1 MSSICKLFRTD
12 STMINPSG
20 GHNQPNSPIGEI
32 IMSPRKRN
40 SIIGS
45 LCKEIKLRL
54 QPIPPITPITPIS
67 KTNNIKFDTY
77 LGATKLMQNKLNL
90 IVY

>member
-1 MSSICKLFRTD
+1 MLSINKLVRTD

-20 GHNQPNSPIGEI
+20 EHNQHNSPIGEI

-40 SIIGS
+40 SIIVS
-45 LCKEIKLRL
+45 LCEEIKLRVKH
-54 QPIPPITPITPIS
+54 IPPIPHIS
-67 KTNNIKFDTY
+67 ITNNVKFDTY
-77 LGATKLMQNKLNL
+77 LGATKLIQNKLKL